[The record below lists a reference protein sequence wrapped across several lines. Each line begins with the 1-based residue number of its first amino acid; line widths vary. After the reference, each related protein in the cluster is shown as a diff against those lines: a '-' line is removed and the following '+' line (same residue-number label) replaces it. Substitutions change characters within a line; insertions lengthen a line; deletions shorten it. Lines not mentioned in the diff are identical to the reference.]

1 MIYEKELS
9 ERIIGFAFKMY
20 NELGKGFLEA
30 AHRSPSQCSPSQCT
44 ESQCSP
50 SHLSPSQCTES
61 QCSYSWESVVN
72 E

>member
-9 ERIIGFAFKMY
+9 ERIIGFAFKVY

-30 AHRSPSQCSPSQCT
+30 AHRSPSQCT

-50 SHLSPSQCTES
+50 SQCT
-61 QCSYSWESVVN
+61 YSWEYN
-72 E
+72 ICIYY